1 MGSVG
6 RMRQVGRA
14 ELIWKII
21 TALRHVR
28 RSTWKDLTDPRPQIR
43 DRAMLS
49 AATCAADGLDQLEIL
64 SGDPDAPDTTFTQP
78 LARMAGE
85 EVASGAPEIIER

>member
-1 MGSVG
+1 MGSFG
-6 RMRQVGRA
+6 GMRQVGRA

-28 RSTWKDLTDPRPQIR
+28 RSTWKELADPRPQVR

-64 SGDPDAPDTTFTQP
+64 SDAPDAPETTFTQP

-85 EVASGAPEIIER
+85 DIASGAPTLNLP